1 LYATFGDMKSVARG
15 KWRHA
20 TNECRDRDLRLAVQ
34 LTVTQLTAGAL
45 WADVTGLIAET
56 EASRHRKNKK
66 QSLAGNFRRKLFMA
80 PSTPNEQERRPEV
93 GAGFDAVI
101 VGAGFAGLYML
112 HRLRGLGFTARVY
125 EAGGG
130 VGGTWYW
137 NRYPGARCDVE
148 SMQYSF
154 SFSEE
159 LDQQWDWSEKYAP
172 QPEILAY
179 ANHVADRFDLRRH
192 IRFDTRVTVASFDE
206 AAKCWRIETGRS
218 DKVSAK
224 FCIMAVGCL
233 SATNHPPFKGREEFR
248 GPVYHTGEWPH
259 QGVDFTGLRV
269 GIIGTGSSAIQSIP
283 IIAQQASALTVF
295 QRTATYSVPA
305 WNAKLTPEY
314 RSTIKAD
321 YPALRAKARARPTG
335 FYFPFNMQPALD
347 ATEEERERQ
356 YQEAWERGGLPF
368 LGAFGDLLFEKA
380 ANDTIAEFARR
391 KIRSIVKDPATAELL
406 CPDNVFGCKRL
417 CVDTDYFET
426 YNLPHVKLVD
436 VSKTPIKRF
445 TADGIEVNSVDY
457 PFDAIICATGFA
469 AMTGSFD
476 KIRITGRHGKTLA
489 EKWREGPRA
498 YLGVATAGFPN
509 LFTITGPGSP
519 SVLASMIQAIEQHV
533 DWMADCMAHMRDIG
547 AATIE
552 AVPHYEDEWV
562 EHVNE
567 VSKVSLRST
576 CSSWYVGANI
586 PGRPRV
592 FMPYI
597 GGFPVY
603 VQKCNEV
610 MSNGFEGFV
619 IEGAN
624 AGNEAP
630 RVRLTERWRVPLDIE
645 VISPA
650 AVAARRVPVV

>member
-1 LYATFGDMKSVARG
+1 
-15 KWRHA
+15 
-20 TNECRDRDLRLAVQ
+20 
-34 LTVTQLTAGAL
+34 
-45 WADVTGLIAET
+45 
-56 EASRHRKNKK
+56 
-66 QSLAGNFRRKLFMA
+66 MA
-80 PSTPNEQERRPEV
+80 PDTGTRQERPSEV
-93 GAGFDAVI
+93 GAVFDAVV
-101 VGAGFAGLYML
+101 VGAGFAGMYML
-112 HRLRGLGFTARVY
+112 HRLSGLGFSARVY

-154 SFSEE
+154 SFSED
-159 LDQQWDWSEKYAP
+159 LDQEWDWSEKYAP

-192 IRFDTRVTVASFDE
+192 ILFDTRVMAATFDE
-206 AAKCWRIETGRS
+206 DANCWRIETDRGDR
-218 DKVSAK
+218 VRAK

-233 SATNHPPFKGREEFR
+233 SAANRPPFKGLEDFR

-259 QGVDFTGLRV
+259 EGVNFKGLRV
-269 GIIGTGSSAIQSIP
+269 GVIGTGSSAIQSIP

-305 WNAKLTPEY
+305 WNEKLTPVY
-314 RSTIKAD
+314 RQSIKAD

-335 FYFPFNMQPALD
+335 FYFPFNMKPALE
-347 ATEEERERQ
+347 ASPEERERQ
-356 YQEAWERGGLPF
+356 YEEAWARGGLPF
-368 LGAFGDLLFEKA
+368 LGTYGDLLFEKA
-380 ANDTIAEFARR
+380 ANDTIADFARR
-391 KIRSIVKDPATAELL
+391 KIRSIVKDPATADLL

-417 CVDTDYFET
+417 CVDTGYFET
-426 YNLPHVKLVD
+426 YNLPHVTLVD
-436 VSKTPIKRF
+436 VSKTPIERF
-445 TADGIEVNSVDY
+445 TAQGIEVNGVDY
-457 PFDAIICATGFA
+457 VLDAVVCATGFA

-476 KIRITGRHGKTLA
+476 KIRITGRNGLTLA
-489 EKWREGPRA
+489 EKWRAGPRA
-498 YLGVATAGFPN
+498 YLGLASVGFPN

-533 DWMADCMAHMRDIG
+533 DWLADCMGHMRDVG

-552 AVPHYEDEWV
+552 PILDDENAWV
-562 EHVNE
+562 EHVND
-567 VSKVSLRST
+567 VATVSLRST

-610 MSNGFEGFV
+610 MTNGFEGFV
-619 IEGAN
+619 LDAAMESN
-624 AGNEAP
+624 AAP
-630 RVRLTERWRVPLDIE
+630 QVRYTERWRVPLDIE

-650 AVAARRVPVV
+650 AVAAKRVPVV

>member
-1 LYATFGDMKSVARG
+1 MTGTTDGHHRPPETG
-15 KWRHA
+15 
-20 TNECRDRDLRLAVQ
+20 
-34 LTVTQLTAGAL
+34 TA
-45 WADVTGLIAET
+45 
-56 EASRHRKNKK
+56 
-66 QSLAGNFRRKLFMA
+66 
-80 PSTPNEQERRPEV
+80 
-93 GAGFDAVI
+93 FDAVI
-101 VGAGFAGLYML
+101 VGAGFAGMYML

-159 LDQQWDWSEKYAP
+159 LDQQWDWSEKYVP
-172 QPEILAY
+172 QPEILSY
-179 ANHVADRFDLRRH
+179 ANHVADRFDLRRD
-192 IRFDTRVTVASFDE
+192 IVFETRVTSASFDE
-206 AAKCWRIETGRS
+206 AAKLWRIETDRGDR
-218 DKVSAK
+218 VSAK

-233 SATNHPPFKGREEFR
+233 SAANHVPFRGREDFR
-248 GPVYHTGEWPH
+248 GSIYHTGEWPH
-259 QGVDFTGLRV
+259 GGVDFTGLRV
-269 GIIGTGSSAIQSIP
+269 GVIGTGSSAIQSIP
-283 IIAQQASALTVF
+283 IIAQQAASLTVF

-305 WNAKLTPEY
+305 WNARLTPEY
-314 RSTIKAD
+314 RDSIKAE

-335 FYFPFNMQPALD
+335 FYFPFNMKPALE
-347 ATEEERERQ
+347 ATPEERERQ
-356 YQEAWERGGLPF
+356 YEEAWERGGLPF
-368 LGAFGDLLFEKA
+368 LGAYGDLLFEKE
-380 ANDTIAEFARR
+380 ANDTIAEFARN
-391 KIRSIVKDPATAELL
+391 KIRAIVKDPATAELL

-417 CVDTDYFET
+417 CVDTGYFET

-436 VSKTPIKRF
+436 VSRTPIERF
-445 TADGIEVNSVDY
+445 TADGIEVDGAEY
-457 PFDAIICATGFA
+457 ELDAIVCATGFA

-476 KIRITGRHGKTLA
+476 KIAITGRNGRTLA
-489 EKWREGPRA
+489 EKWRAGPRA
-498 YLGVATAGFPN
+498 YLGVASAGFPN

-533 DWMADCMAHMRDIG
+533 DWMADCMAHLRDIG

-552 AVPHYEDEWV
+552 PVQAYEDEWV

-603 VQKCNEV
+603 VQKCNEA
-610 MSNGFEGFV
+610 MTNGYEGFV
-619 IEGAN
+619 IDGAT
-624 AGNEAP
+624 GSNEAP

>member
-1 LYATFGDMKSVARG
+1 MDAKTSAPQAR
-15 KWRHA
+15 A
-20 TNECRDRDLRLAVQ
+20 
-34 LTVTQLTAGAL
+34 
-45 WADVTGLIAET
+45 AET
-56 EASRHRKNKK
+56 GH
-66 QSLAGNFRRKLFMA
+66 
-80 PSTPNEQERRPEV
+80 
-93 GAGFDAVI
+93 FDAVVI
-101 VGAGFAGLYML
+101 GAGFAGMYML
-112 HRLRGLGFTARVY
+112 HRLRGLGLSARVY

-159 LDQQWDWSEKYAP
+159 LDQEWTWSEKYSP
-172 QPEILAY
+172 QPEILSY
-179 ANHVADRFDLRRH
+179 ANHIADRFGLRQD
-192 IRFDTRVTVASFDE
+192 IVFDTRVTAATWDE
-206 AAKCWRIETGRS
+206 RAKRWRIETDRG

-224 FCIMAVGCL
+224 FCVMAVGCL
-233 SATNHPPFKGREEFR
+233 SAPNRPKFPGIEDFE

-259 QGVDFTGLRV
+259 EGVDFTGLRAGV
-269 GIIGTGSSAIQSIP
+269 IGTGSSAIQSIP
-283 IIAQQASALTVF
+283 IIAKQASQLTVF
-295 QRTATYSVPA
+295 QRTATWSVPA
-305 WNAKLTPEY
+305 WNETLTPDY
-314 RSTIKAD
+314 VKAVKAD

-335 FYFPFNMQPALD
+335 FYFPFNMKPALEASED
-347 ATEEERERQ
+347 ERKQRYE
-356 YQEAWERGGLPF
+356 EAWARGGLPF
-368 LGAFGDLLFEKA
+368 LGAFGDLLFEKR
-380 ANDTIAEFARR
+380 ANDTIAEFARD

-417 CVDTDYFET
+417 CVDTGYYAT

-436 VSKTPIKRF
+436 VSKKPIERI
-445 TADGIEVNSVDY
+445 TARGIVVDGVEY
-457 PFDAIICATGFA
+457 PVDAIVSATGFA

-476 KIRITGRHGKTLA
+476 KIAITGRDGLTLR
-489 EKWREGPRA
+489 EKWRAGPRA
-498 YLGVATAGFPN
+498 YLGLASAGFPN
-509 LFTITGPGSP
+509 FFMITGPGSP

-533 DWMADCMAHMRDIG
+533 DWLADLMGHMRDIG
-547 AATIE
+547 AHAIE
-552 AVPHYEDEWV
+552 PVVADEDAWV

-576 CSSWYVGANI
+576 CNSWYVGANI
-586 PGRPRV
+586 PGRPIV

-597 GGFPVY
+597 GGFPIY

-619 IEGAN
+619 LDGAASSN
-624 AGNEAP
+624 APP

>member
-1 LYATFGDMKSVARG
+1 
-15 KWRHA
+15 
-20 TNECRDRDLRLAVQ
+20 
-34 LTVTQLTAGAL
+34 
-45 WADVTGLIAET
+45 
-56 EASRHRKNKK
+56 
-66 QSLAGNFRRKLFMA
+66 MA
-80 PSTPNEQERRPEV
+80 PSTQNQEQRQPEI
-93 GAGFDAVI
+93 GAAFDAVV

-154 SFSEE
+154 SFSED

-172 QPEILAY
+172 QPEILSY
-179 ANHVADRFDLRRH
+179 ANHVADRFGLRPH
-192 IRFDTRVTVASFDE
+192 IAFDTRVISASFDE
-206 AAKCWRIETGRS
+206 AAKCWRIETDRG
-218 DKVSAK
+218 DQVSAK

-233 SATNHPPFKGREEFR
+233 SAANRPAFKGIEEFR
-248 GPVYHTGEWPH
+248 GPVHHTGQWPH
-259 QGVDFTGLRV
+259 EGVDFTGLRAGV
-269 GIIGTGSSAIQSIP
+269 IGTGSSAIQSIP
-283 IIAQQASALTVF
+283 IIAQQASSLTVF

-305 WNAKLTPEY
+305 WNQKLTPEY
-314 RSTIKAD
+314 RKTIKAD
-321 YPALRAKARARPTG
+321 YPALRAKARGRPTG
-335 FYFPFNMQPALD
+335 FYFPFNMQPALQ
-347 ATEEERERQ
+347 ATPEERERQ
-356 YQEAWERGGLPF
+356 YEEAWERGGLPF

-380 ANDTIAEFARR
+380 ANDTIAEFARD
-391 KIRSIVKDPATAELL
+391 KIRRLVQDPATAELL

-417 CVDTDYFET
+417 CVDTGYFET

-436 VSKTPIKRF
+436 VSKTPIDRF
-445 TADGIEVNSVDY
+445 TADGIEVDGVEY
-457 PFDAIICATGFA
+457 PLDIVVCATGFA

-476 KIRITGRHGKTLA
+476 RIRITGRNGLTLSQ
-489 EKWREGPRA
+489 KWQAGPRA
-498 YLGVATAGFPN
+498 YLGVASAGFPN
-509 LFTITGPGSP
+509 LFMITGPGSP
-519 SVLASMIQAIEQHV
+519 SVLASIIQAIEQHV
-533 DWMADCMAHMRDIG
+533 DWMADCMAHLRDLG

-552 AVPHYEDEWV
+552 PKQHHEDDWV

-586 PGRPRV
+586 AGRPRV

-597 GGFPVY
+597 GGFPIY

-610 MSNGFEGFV
+610 MSNGFEGFA
-619 IEGAN
+619 IEGADT
-624 AGNEAP
+624 GNQAP
-630 RVRLTERWRVPLDIE
+630 RVRLTERWRVPLDME

-650 AVAARRVPVV
+650 AIAARRVPVV

>member
-1 LYATFGDMKSVARG
+1 M
-15 KWRHA
+15 
-20 TNECRDRDLRLAVQ
+20 
-34 LTVTQLTAGAL
+34 
-45 WADVTGLIAET
+45 
-56 EASRHRKNKK
+56 
-66 QSLAGNFRRKLFMA
+66 
-80 PSTPNEQERRPEV
+80 
-93 GAGFDAVI
+93 
-101 VGAGFAGLYML
+101 YML

-179 ANHVADRFDLRRH
+179 ANHVADRFDLRQH
-192 IRFDTRVTVASFDE
+192 IRFDTRVTSASFDE
-206 AAKCWRIETGRS
+206 TQNAGSIETDRGDR
-218 DKVSAK
+218 VSAK

-233 SATNHPPFKGREEFR
+233 SAANHVPFKGREDFR

-259 QGVDFTGLRV
+259 EGVDFTGLRV
-269 GIIGTGSSAIQSIP
+269 GVIGTGSSAIQSIP
-283 IIAQQASALTVF
+283 IIAQQASHLTVF

-314 RSTIKAD
+314 RDTIKAD

-335 FYFPFNMQPALD
+335 FYFPFNMKPALE
-347 ATEEERERQ
+347 ATPEERERQ
-356 YQEAWERGGLPF
+356 YEEAWERGGLPF
-368 LGAFGDLLFEKA
+368 LGAYGDLLFEKE
-380 ANDTIAEFARR
+380 ANDTIAEFARD
-391 KIRSIVKDPATAELL
+391 KIRAIVRDPATAELL

-417 CVDTDYFET
+417 CVDTGYFET

-436 VSKTPIKRF
+436 VSKTPIERF
-445 TADGIEVNSVDY
+445 TADGIEVNGTEY
-457 PFDAIICATGFA
+457 QLDAIVCATGFA

-476 KIRITGRHGKTLA
+476 RIRITGRNGRTLA
-489 EKWREGPRA
+489 EKWRAGPRA
-498 YLGVATAGFPN
+498 YLGVATSGFPN

-552 AVPHYEDEWV
+552 PVQADEDEWV

-610 MSNGFEGFV
+610 MTNGFEGFV
-619 IEGAN
+619 IDGAS

>member
-1 LYATFGDMKSVARG
+1 
-15 KWRHA
+15 
-20 TNECRDRDLRLAVQ
+20 
-34 LTVTQLTAGAL
+34 
-45 WADVTGLIAET
+45 
-56 EASRHRKNKK
+56 
-66 QSLAGNFRRKLFMA
+66 MA
-80 PSTPNEQERRPEV
+80 PGKTDDRERLPEV
-93 GAGFDAVI
+93 GVAFDALV

-112 HRLRGLGFTARVY
+112 YRLRGLGLNARVY

-179 ANHVADRFDLRRH
+179 ANHIADRFGLRQH
-192 IRFDTRVTVASFDE
+192 IVFNTRVTAATFDE
-206 AAKCWRIETGRS
+206 AKKCWRIES
-218 DKVSAK
+218 DRGDQVTAK

-233 SATNHPPFKGREEFR
+233 SATNHPAFRDREQFQ
-248 GPVYHTGEWPH
+248 GKIYHTGEWPH
-259 QGVDFTGLRV
+259 EGVDFTGLRV
-269 GIIGTGSSAIQSIP
+269 GVIGTGSSAIQSIP

-295 QRTATYSVPA
+295 QRTASYSVPA
-305 WNAKLTPEY
+305 WNEKLSQEY
-314 RSTIKAD
+314 RKAIKAD

-335 FYFPFNMQPALD
+335 FYFPFNMQPALE
-347 ATEEERERQ
+347 AAPKEREQQ
-356 YQEAWERGGLPF
+356 YEEAWKRGGLPF
-368 LGAFGDLLFEKA
+368 LGAYGDLLFDKA
-380 ANDTIAEFARR
+380 ANDTIADFARR
-391 KIRSIVKDPATAELL
+391 KIRSIVKNPATANLL

-417 CVDTDYFET
+417 CVDTGYFET

-436 VSKTPIKRF
+436 VAKTPIERF
-445 TADGIEVNSVDY
+445 TAQGVEVNGTEY
-457 PFDAIICATGFA
+457 QLDAIVCATGFA

-476 KIRITGRHGKTLA
+476 KIRITGRNRLTLS
-489 EKWREGPRA
+489 EKWMAGPRA
-498 YLGVATAGFPN
+498 YLGVASAGFPN
-509 LFTITGPGSP
+509 LFIITGPGSP

-533 DWMADCMAHMRDIG
+533 DWMVDCIAHMRDTG
-547 AATIE
+547 ATTIE
-552 AVPHYEDEWV
+552 PIEKYEDEWI

-610 MSNGFEGFV
+610 MTNGFEGFV
-619 IEGAN
+619 MDGTSAN
-624 AGNEAP
+624 NEPP

-650 AVAARRVPVV
+650 AVAAKRVPVV

>member
-1 LYATFGDMKSVARG
+1 MPPATQDQPQRVP
-15 KWRHA
+15 
-20 TNECRDRDLRLAVQ
+20 E
-34 LTVTQLTAGAL
+34 AGA
-45 WADVTGLIAET
+45 A
-56 EASRHRKNKK
+56 
-66 QSLAGNFRRKLFMA
+66 
-80 PSTPNEQERRPEV
+80 
-93 GAGFDAVI
+93 FDAII
-101 VGAGFAGLYML
+101 VGAGFAGMYML
-112 HRLRGLGFTARVY
+112 HRLRGLGFAARAY

-172 QPEILAY
+172 QSEILSY
-179 ANHVADRFDLRRH
+179 ANHVADRFDLRRN
-192 IRFDTRVTVASFDE
+192 ILFDTRVTAATFDE
-206 AAKCWRIETGRS
+206 TAKCWRIETDRG

-233 SATNHPPFKGREEFR
+233 SAANHVPFEGREDFQ
-248 GPVYHTGEWPH
+248 GPIYHTGEWPH
-259 QGVDFTGLRV
+259 EGVDFTGLRV
-269 GIIGTGSSAIQSIP
+269 GVIGTGSSAIQSIP
-283 IIAQQASALTVF
+283 IIAEQASALTVF
-295 QRTATYSVPA
+295 QRTATYTVPA
-305 WNAKLTPEY
+305 WNEKLTPEY
-314 RSTIKAD
+314 RNAIKAD

-335 FYFPFNMQPALD
+335 FYFPFNMKPALE
-347 ATEEERERQ
+347 ATPEQRTRQ
-356 YQEAWERGGLPF
+356 YEEAWQRGGLPF
-368 LGAFGDLLFEKA
+368 LGAYGDLLFEKA
-380 ANDTIAEFARR
+380 ANDTIAEFARD
-391 KIRSIVKDPATAELL
+391 KIRSIVRDPATAELL
-406 CPDNVFGCKRL
+406 CPHNVFGCKRL
-417 CVDTDYFET
+417 CVDTGYFDT

-436 VSKTPIKRF
+436 VSKTPIERF
-445 TADGIEVNSVDY
+445 TSGGIEVNGTEY
-457 PFDAIICATGFA
+457 PLDAIVCATGFA

-476 KIRITGRHGKTLA
+476 RIAITGRDGRTLA
-489 EKWREGPRA
+489 EKWRGGPRA

-552 AVPHYEDEWV
+552 PVEAYEDDWV

-610 MSNGFEGFV
+610 MTNGFEGFV
-619 IEGAN
+619 MEGGDI
-624 AGNEAP
+624 GNEMP

>member
-1 LYATFGDMKSVARG
+1 
-15 KWRHA
+15 
-20 TNECRDRDLRLAVQ
+20 
-34 LTVTQLTAGAL
+34 
-45 WADVTGLIAET
+45 
-56 EASRHRKNKK
+56 
-66 QSLAGNFRRKLFMA
+66 MA
-80 PSTPNEQERRPEV
+80 PNSKNQEQRPPEI
-93 GAGFDAVI
+93 GAVFDAVV

-154 SFSEE
+154 SFSED

-172 QPEILAY
+172 QPEILSY
-179 ANHVADRFDLRRH
+179 ANHVADRFGLRPH
-192 IRFDTRVTVASFDE
+192 IAFDTRVISAGFDE
-206 AAKCWRIETGRS
+206 AAKCWRIETDRG
-218 DKVSAK
+218 DQVSAK

-233 SATNHPPFKGREEFR
+233 SAANRPAFEGIDKFR
-248 GPVYHTGEWPH
+248 GPIHHTGQWPH
-259 QGVDFTGLRV
+259 EGVDFTGLQV
-269 GIIGTGSSAIQSIP
+269 GVIGTGSSAIQSIP
-283 IIAQQASALTVF
+283 IIAQQASSLTVF

-305 WNAKLTPEY
+305 WNQKLTPEY
-314 RSTIKAD
+314 RKTIKAD

-335 FYFPFNMQPALD
+335 FYFPFNMQPALQ
-347 ATEEERERQ
+347 ATPEERERL
-356 YQEAWERGGLPF
+356 YEEAWERGGLPF
-368 LGAFGDLLFEKA
+368 LGAFGDLLFEKD
-380 ANDTIAEFARR
+380 ANDTIAEFARD
-391 KIRSIVKDPATAELL
+391 KIRGLVKDPATAELL

-417 CVDTDYFET
+417 CVDTGYFET

-436 VSKTPIKRF
+436 VSKTPIERF
-445 TADGIEVNSVDY
+445 TADGIEVGGVEY
-457 PFDAIICATGFA
+457 PLDIVVCATGFA

-476 KIRITGRHGKTLA
+476 RIRITGRDGLTLSQ
-489 EKWREGPRA
+489 KWQAGPRA
-498 YLGVATAGFPN
+498 YLGVASAGFPN
-509 LFTITGPGSP
+509 LFMITGPGSP

-533 DWMADCMAHMRDIG
+533 DWMADCMAHLRDLG

-552 AVPHYEDEWV
+552 PIQHDEDDWV

-586 PGRPRV
+586 AGRPRV

-597 GGFPVY
+597 GGFPIY

-610 MSNGFEGFV
+610 MSNGFEGFA
-619 IEGAN
+619 IEGADT
-624 AGNEAP
+624 GDQPP

>member
-1 LYATFGDMKSVARG
+1 MDAKTAAPDAR
-15 KWRHA
+15 
-20 TNECRDRDLRLAVQ
+20 T
-34 LTVTQLTAGAL
+34 
-45 WADVTGLIAET
+45 AET
-56 EASRHRKNKK
+56 G
-66 QSLAGNFRRKLFMA
+66 Q
-80 PSTPNEQERRPEV
+80 
-93 GAGFDAVI
+93 FDAVV
-101 VGAGFAGLYML
+101 VGAGFAGMYML
-112 HRLRGLGFTARVY
+112 HRLRGLGLSARVY

-159 LDQQWDWSEKYAP
+159 LDQEWIWSEKYSP

-179 ANHVADRFDLRRH
+179 ANHIVDRFDLRRD
-192 IRFDTRVTVASFDE
+192 IVFDTRVTAATWDE
-206 AAKCWRIETGRS
+206 DAKRWHIETDRG
-218 DKVSAK
+218 DKVSAR

-233 SATNHPPFKGREEFR
+233 SAPNRPHFEGIEDFK

-259 QGVDFTGLRV
+259 DGVDFTGLRV
-269 GIIGTGSSAIQSIP
+269 GVIGTGSSAIQSIP
-283 IIAQQASALTVF
+283 IIAEQASQLTVF
-295 QRTATYSVPA
+295 QRTATWSVPA
-305 WNAKLTPEY
+305 WNEALTPDY
-314 RSTIKAD
+314 VKAAKAD

-335 FYFPFNMQPALD
+335 FYFPFNMKPALEASED
-347 ATEEERERQ
+347 ERARLYE
-356 YQEAWERGGLPF
+356 EAWERGGLPF

-380 ANDTIAEFARR
+380 ANDTIADFARD
-391 KIRSIVKDPATAELL
+391 KIRGIVNDPATAELL

-417 CVDTDYFET
+417 CVDTGYYAT

-436 VSKTPIKRF
+436 VSEKPIERI
-445 TADGIEVNSVDY
+445 TAGGIVVDGAEY
-457 PFDAIICATGFA
+457 PVDAIVSATGFA

-476 KIRITGRHGKTLA
+476 KIAITGRDGLTLK
-489 EKWREGPRA
+489 EKWRAGPRA
-498 YLGVATAGFPN
+498 YLGLASAGFPN
-509 LFTITGPGSP
+509 FFMITGPGSP

-533 DWMADCMAHMRDIG
+533 DWLADLMGHMRDIG
-547 AATIE
+547 AGAIE
-552 AVPHYEDEWV
+552 PTVADEDAWV

-586 PGRPRV
+586 PGRPIV

-619 IEGAN
+619 LEGAGASN
-624 AGNEAP
+624 APP

>member
-1 LYATFGDMKSVARG
+1 MAS
-15 KWRHA
+15 
-20 TNECRDRDLRLAVQ
+20 TNKHGER
-34 LTVTQLTAGAL
+34 
-45 WADVTGLIAET
+45 
-56 EASRHRKNKK
+56 EA
-66 QSLAGNFRRKLFMA
+66 
-80 PSTPNEQERRPEV
+80 EV
-93 GAGFDAVI
+93 GAEFDAIV

-112 HRLRGLGFTARVY
+112 HRLRGLGFNARVY

-159 LDQQWDWSEKYAP
+159 LDQQWDWSEKYSP

-179 ANHVADRFDLRRH
+179 ANHVTDRFGLRQD
-192 IRFDTRVTVASFDE
+192 IRFDTRVTSATFNE
-206 AAKCWRIETGRS
+206 AANCWRIQTDRG
-218 DKVSAK
+218 DHVSAK

-233 SATNHPPFKGREEFR
+233 SATNRPPFKGMEDFH
-248 GPVYHTGEWPH
+248 GPIYHTGEWPH
-259 QGVDFTGLRV
+259 DGVDFTGLRV
-269 GIIGTGSSAIQSIP
+269 GVIGTGSSAIQSIP
-283 IIAQQASALTVF
+283 IIAQQAASLTVF

-305 WNAKLTPEY
+305 WNEKLTPEY
-314 RSTIKAD
+314 RKKIKAD

-335 FYFPFNMQPALD
+335 FYFPFNMKPALE
-347 ATEEERERQ
+347 ATPEERDQKYE
-356 YQEAWERGGLPF
+356 EAWERGGLPF

-380 ANDTIAEFARR
+380 ANDTIADFARA
-391 KIRSIVKDPATAELL
+391 KIRSVVKDPATAELL

-417 CVDTDYFET
+417 CVDTGYFET

-436 VSKTPIKRF
+436 VSKTPIERF
-445 TADGIEVNSVDY
+445 TKQGIEVNGTEY
-457 PFDAIICATGFA
+457 RFDVVVCATGFA

-476 KIRITGRHGKTLA
+476 RIKITGRSGLTLS
-489 EKWREGPRA
+489 EKWRGGPRA
-498 YLGVATAGFPN
+498 YLGVASAGFPN
-509 LFTITGPGSP
+509 LFMITGPGSP

-533 DWMADCMAHMRDIG
+533 DWMLDCMAHLRDVG
-547 AATIE
+547 AATVE
-552 AVPHYEDEWV
+552 AIPQYEDEWV

-576 CSSWYVGANI
+576 CSSWYVGTNI
-586 PGRPRV
+586 AGRPRV

-610 MSNGFEGFV
+610 MSNGFEGFA
-619 IEGAN
+619 IGGA
-624 AGNEAP
+624 ATRNEAP
-630 RVRLTERWRVPLDIE
+630 RVRLTERWRVPLDID

>member
-1 LYATFGDMKSVARG
+1 MTGTTDGHHRPPETG
-15 KWRHA
+15 
-20 TNECRDRDLRLAVQ
+20 
-34 LTVTQLTAGAL
+34 TA
-45 WADVTGLIAET
+45 
-56 EASRHRKNKK
+56 
-66 QSLAGNFRRKLFMA
+66 
-80 PSTPNEQERRPEV
+80 
-93 GAGFDAVI
+93 FDAVI
-101 VGAGFAGLYML
+101 VGAGFAGMYML

-172 QPEILAY
+172 QPEILSY
-179 ANHVADRFDLRRH
+179 ANHVADRFDLRRD
-192 IRFDTRVTVASFDE
+192 IVFETRVTSASFDE
-206 AAKCWRIETGRS
+206 AAKLWRIETDRGDR
-218 DKVSAK
+218 VSAK

-233 SATNHPPFKGREEFR
+233 SAANHVPFRGREDFR
-248 GPVYHTGEWPH
+248 GSIYHTGEWPH
-259 QGVDFTGLRV
+259 GGVDFTGLRV
-269 GIIGTGSSAIQSIP
+269 GVIGTGSSAIQSIP
-283 IIAQQASALTVF
+283 IIAQQAASLTVF

-305 WNAKLTPEY
+305 WNARLTPEY
-314 RSTIKAD
+314 RDSIKAE

-335 FYFPFNMQPALD
+335 FYFPFNMKPALE
-347 ATEEERERQ
+347 ATPEERERQ
-356 YQEAWERGGLPF
+356 YEEAWERGGLPF
-368 LGAFGDLLFEKA
+368 LGAYGDLLFEKE
-380 ANDTIAEFARR
+380 ANDTIAEFARN
-391 KIRSIVKDPATAELL
+391 KIRAIVKDPATAELL

-417 CVDTDYFET
+417 CVDTGYFET

-436 VSKTPIKRF
+436 VSRTPIERF
-445 TADGIEVNSVDY
+445 TADGIEVDGAEY
-457 PFDAIICATGFA
+457 ELDAIVCATGFA

-476 KIRITGRHGKTLA
+476 KIAITGRNGRTLA
-489 EKWREGPRA
+489 EKWRAGPRA
-498 YLGVATAGFPN
+498 YLGVASAGFPN

-533 DWMADCMAHMRDIG
+533 DWMADCMAHLRDIG

-552 AVPHYEDEWV
+552 PVQAYEDEWV

-603 VQKCNEV
+603 VQKCNEA
-610 MSNGFEGFV
+610 MTNGYEGFV
-619 IEGAN
+619 IDGAT
-624 AGNEAP
+624 GSNEAP